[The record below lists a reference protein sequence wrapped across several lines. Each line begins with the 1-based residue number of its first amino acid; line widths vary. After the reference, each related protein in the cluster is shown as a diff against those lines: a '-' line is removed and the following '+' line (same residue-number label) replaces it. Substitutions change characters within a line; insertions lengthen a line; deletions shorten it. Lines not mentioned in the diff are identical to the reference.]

1 MSFAQTVL
9 PSNTFYPAFNLGLL
23 MDYSTGKPKTGLKG
37 ETIING
43 GLHHLT
49 GITGMQN
56 SLKTGNLIRMMITV
70 LERYY
75 GADAVTYDTER
86 TLQEDRIHTVAE
98 QSAPRL
104 LYTPEEI
111 AADTADDCLDEE
123 QRRGTSC
130 TKH

>member
-1 MSFAQTVL
+1 
-9 PSNTFYPAFNLGLL
+9 
-23 MDYSTGKPKTGLKG
+23 
-37 ETIING
+37 
-43 GLHHLT
+43 
-49 GITGMQN
+49 MQN

-70 LERYY
+70 LDRYY

-111 AADTADDCLDEE
+111 LADDRLTDE
-123 QRRGTSC
+123 
-130 TKH
+130 